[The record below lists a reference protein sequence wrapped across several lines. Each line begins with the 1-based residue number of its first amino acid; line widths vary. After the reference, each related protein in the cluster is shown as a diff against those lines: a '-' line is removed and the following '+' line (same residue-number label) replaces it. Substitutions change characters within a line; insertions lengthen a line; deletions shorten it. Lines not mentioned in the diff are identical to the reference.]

1 MPCKVLQHC
10 PVKWQNGDLS
20 GTGYSLS
27 WALSDNEWIGLVR
40 LRAGERSGRTAQWAR
55 RGNSHR
61 PTLLID
67 SRGNS
72 NFTSFQRGLFSSN
85 STSRHCLSLMC
96 VLVYV
101 YVSPGVKYN
110 HIIFSHTAVVE
121 SMFLCTVC
129 SVYVCMYVSLS
140 TPSDPNRYS
149 PDESGEF
156 SAPAECHRGKRQD
169 GGRRRHKIIRLLPA
183 ACHSVPCVYLTVCL
197 ACLSDLV
204 WWLAR
209 VSDWNWRVG
218 TNYTPASLLL
228 VLVPNSSQSR
238 IIFVYLTLWSLQ
250 PIFCVIMAGHQM
262 FFFFFI
268 QKLL

>member
-40 LRAGERSGRTAQWAR
+40 LRAGERSGRTDQWAR
-55 RGNSHR
+55 RGNSYR

-101 YVSPGVKYN
+101 YVSPRFKYN

-129 SVYVCMYVSLS
+129 SVYVCM
-140 TPSDPNRYS
+140 
-149 PDESGEF
+149 
-156 SAPAECHRGKRQD
+156 
-169 GGRRRHKIIRLLPA
+169 
-183 ACHSVPCVYLTVCL
+183 
-197 ACLSDLV
+197 CLSLHHQIQIDIP
-204 WWLAR
+204 R
-209 VSDWNWRVG
+209 MS
-218 TNYTPASLLL
+218 PESL
-228 VLVPNSSQSR
+228 VL
-238 IIFVYLTLWSLQ
+238 Q
-250 PIFCVIMAGHQM
+250 PSVTEVRGRMEGDADT
-262 FFFFFI
+262 
-268 QKLL
+268 K